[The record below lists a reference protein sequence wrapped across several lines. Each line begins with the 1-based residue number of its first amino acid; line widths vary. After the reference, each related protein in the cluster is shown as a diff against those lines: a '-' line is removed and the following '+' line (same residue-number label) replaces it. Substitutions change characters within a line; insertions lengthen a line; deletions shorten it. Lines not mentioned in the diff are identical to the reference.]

1 MSELILTPGETTL
14 AQLEQVWRQGLAV
27 RLDDSAR
34 EGIAA
39 SAARIA
45 RAAAG
50 DEPVY
55 GVNTGFGKLA
65 SIKIAAAD
73 TATLQRNLILSHC
86 CGVGDPVEP
95 DTVRLILVLKLLSLG
110 RGASGVRP
118 EVIALLERLPPLKR
132 QPNLVFA
139 AARWHGA
146 RTPSD
151 YPVLREVLLGEWPQ
165 VKATI
170 LARSTQTNE
179 VGRCATL
186 LPVLAALEGPL
197 ALVEVGASAGL
208 CLHPD
213 RWSYRYL
220 DAEGAE
226 VARVDPPG
234 GPAEV
239 VLDCTV
245 SGPAPLPAAVPDVVH
260 RGGVDLNPLDLSH
273 GDTAAW
279 LETLVWP
286 EHEDRR
292 ARLAAACG
300 AVADEPVDLVRGDLL
315 TALDEAVGRAR
326 DAAPEATVVVLHS
339 AVIAY
344 LDAEGRG
351 RWPGVVTDALGRV
364 RADGGRAHWVS
375 NEGPGVLPEVAAT
388 ARCGPVPSDFCL
400 ALDGQ
405 SLGWSHGHGR
415 HLTWC

>member
-1 MSELILTPGETTL
+1 MRTMDELEDIAGFYRHFAEQEAKGESLTFER
-14 AQLEQVWRQGLAV
+14 W
-27 RLDDSAR
+27 
-34 EGIAA
+34 
-39 SAARIA
+39 
-45 RAAAG
+45 
-50 DEPVY
+50 
-55 GVNTGFGKLA
+55 
-65 SIKIAAAD
+65 
-73 TATLQRNLILSHC
+73 
-86 CGVGDPVEP
+86 
-95 DTVRLILVLKLLSLG
+95 
-110 RGASGVRP
+110 ASGVAGDP
-118 EVIALLERLPPLKR
+118 EVVELLRELPVAKR

-146 RTPSD
+146 ATPTGDPD
-151 YPVLREVLLGEWPQ
+151 YATLRAVLLEAWPA
-165 VKATI
+165 VRETI
-170 LARSTQTNE
+170 LSRSTQTNE

-220 DAEGAE
+220 DVEGAE

-315 TALDEAVGRAR
+315 RALDEAVGRAR

-351 RWPGVVTDALGRV
+351 RWPEVVTDALGRV

-405 SLGWSHGHGR
+405 SLGWSHAHGR